1 MTRPNCF
8 DLPKGLTARML
19 GAIGVV
25 AVAGMI
31 ATACGNDDGTADTP
45 TGDTPTSI
53 DEATGDTPTSIDD
66 GTADTPTGDTP
77 TSIDDGTADT
87 PTDGTADTP
96 TDDTPTDTGDT
107 ADTSAEG
114 AASESEP
121 LADPAGITLLTHD
134 SFALSDE
141 TLVAFTSQ
149 TGIEVT
155 LLQAGDTGQMISE
168 AILTAGNPLG
178 DVMFGVDNTFLA
190 RALDAE
196 LFEPYESP
204 NLADVP
210 DEFKLDAQ
218 HRVTPIDYGDVC
230 VNYWTDALGTDPP
243 TALED
248 LTAPRF
254 ADQLVVQNP
263 ETSSPGLAFLLATIA
278 GTDDWEQFW
287 ADLADNGVAVTAGW
301 QDAYYG
307 EFIAGGGDRPMVV
320 SYASSPPAE
329 VIYADPPVDAAPTEV
344 LVDSCFRQIEF
355 AGVLAGTDHP
365 VEAQALIDFMLTP
378 AFQDDVP
385 LNMFVF
391 PVADSATLPQA
402 FVDHAQAAE
411 DPLFIDPAEIEAHRD
426 EWTDRWVEIVLG

>member
-1 MTRPNCF
+1 M
-8 DLPKGLTARML
+8 
-19 GAIGVV
+19 V
-25 AVAGMI
+25 
-31 ATACGNDDGTADTP
+31 
-45 TGDTPTSI
+45 
-53 DEATGDTPTSIDD
+53 
-66 GTADTPTGDTP
+66 
-77 TSIDDGTADT
+77 
-87 PTDGTADTP
+87 
-96 TDDTPTDTGDT
+96 
-107 ADTSAEG
+107 
-114 AASESEP
+114 
-121 LADPAGITLLTHD
+121 
-134 SFALSDE
+134 
-141 TLVAFTSQ
+141 
-149 TGIEVT
+149 
-155 LLQAGDTGQMISE
+155 SE

-204 NLADVP
+204 NLANVP
-210 DEFKLDAQ
+210 DEFKLDSQ

-230 VNYWTDALGTDPP
+230 VNYWTDALPAEAP
-243 TALED
+243 EALED
-248 LTAPRF
+248 LTAPEL

-301 QDAYYG
+301 EDAYYG
-307 EFIAGGGDRPMVV
+307 EFIAGGGDRSMVV

-344 LVDSCFRQIEF
+344 LLDSCFRQIEF

-365 VEAQALIDFMLTP
+365 AEARALIDFMLTP
-378 AFQDDVP
+378 TFQDDVP

-402 FVDHAQAAE
+402 FVDHAQIAE
-411 DPLFIDPAEIEAHRD
+411 DPLFIDPADIEANRD